1 MASLDDYLSL
11 ITAEHNQRPRFVAT
25 VALSVQPYVDG
36 SNTALSLIGLFDLDT
51 AVGVQ
56 LDALGQWV
64 GITRYVTIDL
74 EQWFTFDKYNVGF
87 DQGKWLT
94 PYETTNETVAL
105 DDEHYRLL
113 LRARIASNQW
123 DGTIPGAY
131 DAWGVLF
138 QDTGY
143 QILIQDGLARAE
155 RDFSFDNAI
164 AGFDRS
170 IWFVE
175 PPIADIYLSL
185 DSPDPVH
192 GFDEGFWM
200 GPPGTALTQPWAR
213 TNGNMH
219 LIEALLGPPLDP
231 ITKALFTGGYLGLK
245 SAGVG
250 ISYMIQSQPPVPPDT
265 DDSGSGIGLPLF
277 GFDGGP
283 GGPPEGGSWW
293 MSFDQPLGLDQGPLF
308 YPGAHPIDPDFVP
321 PLLTFDSNSADTGL
335 DAGWWTPAVRPLY
348 LELDSAVPEHGLDAA
363 EWYTPGQ
370 YWPPLYDP
378 DEALP
383 PTGVTWPPTPLAG
396 FDLGAFAQLL
406 TAPGA

>member
-1 MASLDDYLSL
+1 MATLEDFLAL
-11 ITAEHNQRPRFVAT
+11 ITAEHNQRDRFMRT

-36 SNTALSLIGLFDLDT
+36 INVANSLIGLFDLDT
-51 AVGVQ
+51 AVGQQ
-56 LDALGQWV
+56 LDMLGQWV
-64 GITRYVTIDL
+64 GVTRYVTIDL
-74 EQWFTFDKYNVGF
+74 ELWFAFNKYNVGF
-87 DQGKWLT
+87 DQGKWSN
-94 PYETTNETVAL
+94 PYETTDETVAL

-113 LRARIASNQW
+113 LRARIASNSW

-138 QDTGY
+138 EGTGY
-143 QILIQDGLARAE
+143 QILIQDGMARAE
-155 RDFSFDNAI
+155 RDFSFDSVI
-164 AGFDRS
+164 AGFDQS
-170 IWFVE
+170 LWFKDE
-175 PPIADIYLSL
+175 PIANIYFSF
-185 DSPDPVH
+185 DNPDPLL
-192 GFDEGFWM
+192 GLDEGSWY

-250 ISYMIQSQPPVPPDT
+250 ISYMIQSQPPAPPDT

-277 GFDGGP
+277 GFDAGP
-283 GGPPEGGSWW
+283 GDPGYW
-293 MSFDQPLGLDQGPLF
+293 MSFDQPQGLDQGQLF
-308 YPGAHPIDPDFVP
+308 YPGAHPVDPDFVP
-321 PLLTFDSNSADTGL
+321 TYLTFDGNDPASGL
-335 DAGWWTPAVRPLY
+335 DAGWWTPAVRPDY
-348 LELDSAVPEHGLDAA
+348 LVLDSTDPVHGLDAA

-383 PTGVTWPPTPLAG
+383 PTGVTFPPTPIAG
-396 FDLGAFAQLL
+396 FDLGAFGQIL
-406 TAPGA
+406 TAPGS